1 MIFVGNMVLKDKH
14 LVLIGSHS
22 GCTKDFSDQKS
33 TKITTTKKCLEIALM
48 CFGCLPRKHLL
59 FFI

>member
-1 MIFVGNMVLKDKH
+1 MTSVGNVVLKDKH
-14 LVLIGSHS
+14 RVLIESLS

-33 TKITTTKKCLEIALM
+33 TKITTKKCLEIILI